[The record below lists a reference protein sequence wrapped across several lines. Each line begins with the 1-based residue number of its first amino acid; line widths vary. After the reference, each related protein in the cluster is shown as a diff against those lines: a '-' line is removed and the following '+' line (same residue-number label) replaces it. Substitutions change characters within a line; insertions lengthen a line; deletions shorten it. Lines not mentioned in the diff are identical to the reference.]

1 MKSRLVKVGGLSLAF
16 ALLPATAYAVN
27 VSSNDG
33 SGEQHRTTSYT
44 NGAAVSGTLKSTS
57 GKAVYY
63 SGKVALSACGDKDRG
78 RYSSNVTS
86 SSAVTR
92 GGTISYAPDLGAR
105 GFQGVKSK
113 VCRDITAVPDT
124 CGSDSSRY

>member
-1 MKSRLVKVGGLSLAF
+1 MSSRLTRVGGLTVPL
-16 ALLPATAYAVN
+16 ALLPAAAYAVN

-33 SGEQHRTTSYT
+33 SGEQHRTASYS
-44 NGAAVSGTLKSTS
+44 NGAAVTGSLKSTS

-63 SGKVALSACGDKDRG
+63 SGKVALSSCQDPDTG

-86 SSAVTR
+86 TSAVTR
-92 GGTISYAPDLGAR
+92 GGTISYGPILPPC

-113 VCRDITAVPDT
+113 VCRDITAAPDT
-124 CGSDSSRY
+124 CGSDSSLY